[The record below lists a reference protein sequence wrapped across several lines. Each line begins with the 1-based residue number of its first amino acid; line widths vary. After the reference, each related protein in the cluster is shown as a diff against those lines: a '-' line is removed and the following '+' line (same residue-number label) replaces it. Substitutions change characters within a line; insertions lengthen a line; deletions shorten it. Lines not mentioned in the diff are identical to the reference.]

1 MPIKRRRRAKSKPPR
16 KRLWLKIALLLAVP
30 LSLAL
35 ALYVLYLDQVVQT
48 KFEGKRWSVPSRV
61 YARALELY
69 PQQLLTANKLS
80 DELKQIGYQSS
91 ADGMDPGT
99 YLRNGKQFVVTT
111 RAFRHWDSV
120 EPGRSIVLKFD
131 NKQLTTL
138 TDAVTGKA
146 LALIRLEPMLIGII
160 HPAHRE
166 DRILVRLDDLPPKL
180 TLALQAIEDRKFA
193 SHHGVD
199 FRGIARAAW
208 ANLRAGKVVQGGST
222 LTQQLVKNF
231 FLNRERSLTRKIN
244 EAIMSLLLEARYD
257 KKEILEAYANE
268 IYLGQDGNRAIHGF
282 GLATQ
287 FYFNKP
293 PQELT
298 VAESVL
304 LVAILRGPTYYDPRR
319 HPERALERRNQLIEI
334 IWRDGLID
342 RQLAQ
347 TAQAEPLGVTAK
359 PNLGNSRYPAFIDLV
374 KRQLQQD
381 YRDEDLRSE
390 GLRIFTTLDPVIQQV
405 AEKALATNIK
415 RVERQPG
422 MLEGG
427 VVISRLGS
435 AEISAVVGGR
445 NPRFEGFNR
454 ALDIQRPVGSL
465 LKPALYLTAVS
476 QPQSYTLASLIDDAP
491 LKLKQSDGSVWSPAN
506 YDHESHGNVLLADA
520 LIHSYNQAAVRLG
533 LELGLGQVVETLH
546 GLGIDKRIP
555 PYPAVML
562 GSLEL
567 APLDIAQMYQTLA
580 DEGFY
585 TPLRAVR
592 AVLNAKHQ
600 PLNRYPIDT
609 DQRFAPEQTFLI
621 NDTLRLALRQGTGQS
636 VAKHLPETLTL
647 AGKTGT
653 TDDLR
658 DSWFAGFGS
667 DYLGVVW
674 LGNDDNAVTGL
685 TGASGALPVWADI
698 MRQINPHSKLSE
710 AAATP
715 PAAIE
720 YVSINPETGLRADS
734 GCEQRYD
741 LAFITGTAPAGYAP
755 CAGNAVKRSVGG
767 FIDTLKGLFQ

>member
-1 MPIKRRRRAKSKPPR
+1 MSKKRRRRAKSKPPR
-16 KRLWLKIALLLAVP
+16 QYLWLKISLLLVVS
-30 LSLAL
+30 LLLAL
-35 ALYVLYLDQVVQT
+35 ALYVLYLDQVVQS

-69 PQQLLTANKLS
+69 PQKPLKADTLLA
-80 DELKQIGYQSS
+80 ELKLMGYQPSV
-91 ADGMDPGT
+91 DGMAPGT

-120 EPGRSIVLKFD
+120 EPGRSIWLNFD
-131 NKQLTTL
+131 NQQLATL
-138 TDAVTGKA
+138 TDAVTDEP
-146 LALIRLEPMLIGII
+146 LTLIRLEPVLIGIV

-166 DRILVRLDDLPPKL
+166 DRVLVRLDELPPKL
-180 TLALQAIEDRKFA
+180 IVALQAIEDRKFA
-193 SHHGVD
+193 AHHGID

-231 FLNRERSLTRKIN
+231 YLGSERTLTRKIN
-244 EAIMSLLLEARYD
+244 EAIMSLLLEARYE
-257 KKEILEAYANE
+257 KEAILEAYANE

-282 GLATQ
+282 GLAAQ

-319 HPERALERRNQLIEI
+319 HPERALKRRNQLLEI

-342 RQLAQ
+342 DQQAQ
-347 TAQAEPLGVTAK
+347 TAQAATLGVTPR
-359 PNLGNSRYPAFIDLV
+359 PNLGNNRYPAFIALV

-405 AEKALATNIK
+405 AEQALVQNIK
-415 RVERQPG
+415 RLERQPG
-422 MLEGG
+422 LLEGG
-427 VVISRLGS
+427 VVVSRLGS
-435 AEISAVVGGR
+435 AGVSAVVGGR
-445 NPRFEGFNR
+445 KPRFDGFNR

-465 LKPALYLTAVS
+465 LKPALYLTALS
-476 QPQSYTLASLIDDAP
+476 QPQRYTLASLIDDAP
-491 LKLKQSDGSVWSPAN
+491 LQLKQSDGSVWSPAN
-506 YDHESHGNVLLADA
+506 YDHESHGNVLLAEA
-520 LIHSYNQAAVRLG
+520 LIHSYNQAAVRFG
-533 LELGLGQVVETLH
+533 FTLGLGEVVETLH
-546 GLGIDKRIP
+546 RLGIDKHIP
-555 PYPAVML
+555 PYPSVML
-562 GSLEL
+562 GSLAL

-592 AVLNAKHQ
+592 AVLNANHQ
-600 PLNRYPIDT
+600 PLNRYSLDT
-609 DQRFAPEQTFLI
+609 EQRVAPEQAFLV
-621 NDTLRLALRQGTGQS
+621 NDTLRMALHQGTGKS
-636 VAKHLPETLTL
+636 VGQQLPETLFL

-674 LGNDDNAVTGL
+674 LGNDDNSVTGL
-685 TGASGALPVWADI
+685 TGASGALPVWAGI
-698 MRQINPHSKLSE
+698 MRQINVTE
-710 AAATP
+710 AAAP
-715 PAAIE
+715 QPADVE
-720 YVSINPETGLRADS
+720 YVSIDAETGLRADS
-734 GCEQRYD
+734 NCKQYYD
-741 LAFITGTAPAGYAP
+741 LAFIIGTAPAEYAP
-755 CAGNAVKRSVGG
+755 CAGGGVKRSMGS
-767 FIDTLKGLFQ
+767 FIDRLKGIFR

>member
-1 MPIKRRRRAKSKPPR
+1 MSTKRRRRAKSKPPR
-16 KRLWLKIALLLAVP
+16 RRLWLKISLLLALPV
-30 LSLAL
+30 LLAL
-35 ALYVLYLDQVVQT
+35 VLYVLYLDQVVQS

-69 PQQLLTANKLS
+69 PQQLLTADKLLA
-80 DELKQIGYQSS
+80 ELKLIGYQSS
-91 ADGMDPGT
+91 ADGMAPGT
-99 YLRNGKQFVVTT
+99 YLRKGRQFVVTT

-120 EPGRSIVLKFD
+120 EPARSIELNFN
-131 NKQLTTL
+131 NKQLKTVV
-138 TDAVTGKA
+138 DAVTA
-146 LALIRLEPMLIGII
+146 EPLTLVRLEPMLIGII

-166 DRILVRLDDLPPKL
+166 DRVLVRLDELPASL
-180 TLALQAIEDRKFA
+180 TLALQAVEDRKFA
-193 SHHGVD
+193 SHHGID
-199 FRGIARAAW
+199 LRGIARAAW

-244 EAIMSLLLEARYD
+244 EAIMSLLLELHYE
-257 KKEILEAYANE
+257 KKDILEAYANE
-268 IYLGQDGNRAIHGF
+268 IYLGQDGNRAVHGF
-282 GLATQ
+282 GLAAQ

-298 VAESVL
+298 IAESVL

-319 HPERALERRNQLIEI
+319 HPERALERRNQLLDL

-342 RQLAQ
+342 RQQ
-347 TAQAEPLGVTAK
+347 AQAAKAETLGVTAK
-359 PNLGNSRYPAFIDLV
+359 PNLGSSRYPAFIALV

-390 GLRIFTTLDPVIQQV
+390 GLRIFTTLDPLIQQV
-405 AEKALATNIK
+405 AEKALITNIK
-415 RVERQPG
+415 RLERQPG
-422 MLEGG
+422 TLEGG

-435 AEISAVVGGR
+435 AEVSAVVGGR

-465 LKPALYLTAVS
+465 LKPALYLTALS
-476 QPQSYTLASLIDDAP
+476 QPHKYTLASLIDDSP

-506 YDHESHGNVLLADA
+506 YDHKSHGNVLLADA

-533 LELGLGQVVETLH
+533 LDLGLGQVVETLH
-546 GLGIDKRIP
+546 GLGIDKTIP

-567 APLDIAQMYQTLA
+567 SPLEIAQMYQTLA
-580 DEGFY
+580 DDGFY
-585 TPLRAVR
+585 TPQRSVR
-592 AVLNAKHQ
+592 AVLDAKHK
-600 PLNRYPIDT
+600 PLTRYPLET
-609 DQRFAPEQTFLI
+609 EQRFAPEQTFLV
-621 NDTLRLALRQGTGQS
+621 NDTLGMALRQGTGRS
-636 VAKHLPETLTL
+636 VAQELSKSLYL

-658 DSWFAGFGS
+658 DSWFAGFGR
-667 DYLGVVW
+667 DYLAVVW

-698 MRQINPHSKLSE
+698 MGQVNVSE
-710 AAATP
+710 AGSP
-715 PAAIE
+715 PMDIE
-720 YVSINPETGLRADS
+720 YVSIDSETGLQADS
-734 GCEQRYD
+734 GCKQSYD
-741 LAFITGTAPAGYAP
+741 LAFISGTAPAEYAP
-755 CAGNAVKRSVGG
+755 CAGSTVKRSVGG
-767 FIDTLKGLFQ
+767 FIDRLKGLFQ